1 MVYLYDEA
9 LLNKIKSW
17 TEKTNV
23 YILGPEETT
32 RTFEM
37 IAESNGDKNITL
49 PLICLRRK
57 GGYTLNTLSNVNK
70 TVMTYDGLMLQSNE
84 EKSVSLN
91 AIPIT
96 IQYQLDIYCKY
107 LKEADMYAREF
118 IFNIINH
125 PTAKVIVPYNDLNYE
140 HNFNIKLGQEIED
153 NSDIPE
159 ILFKGELSRLSLSL
173 DVDDAY
179 LWDVKVR
186 NNVHISDVG
195 LQIHSKQDDVI
206 VEDIEI

>member
-9 LLNKIKSW
+9 LLNKLKSW

-23 YILGPEETT
+23 YIMGPEETT

-37 IAESNGDKNITL
+37 IADSNGDKNITL

-57 GGYTLNTLSNVNK
+57 GGYQINTLSNVNK
-70 TVMTYDGLMLQSNE
+70 TVMTYDGLMLQANE
-84 EKSVSLN
+84 EKSVTLN

-96 IQYQLDIYCKY
+96 ISYQLDIYCKY

-125 PTAKVIVPYNDLNYE
+125 PTVKVVIPYNDLNYE
-140 HNFNIKLGQEIED
+140 HNFNIKLGQEVED

-159 ILFKGELSRLSLSL
+159 ILFKGEYSKLSLSL

-186 NNVHISDVG
+186 NNVHVSEVG

-206 VEDIEI
+206 EEEIEI